1 MMCRDFQSPVNA
13 ARVATKLTSHLNVRH
28 RIAYFVSPHGFGH
41 AARASAVMT
50 ALHDIDPKVHFDVFT
65 RVPQWFFDD
74 SICGQFAYHSLLTD
88 IGLVQDS
95 PLIEDL
101 SKTAERLDEFL
112 PFAGERLARLASHVR
127 KLKCELV
134 VCDIAPLGIAVGKAA
149 GIPTVLVEN
158 FTWDWIYRGYTRDE
172 PRLEKPAA
180 YMQRVFKS
188 ADYHIQTEPVC
199 RYGSADVVTLP
210 VSRAPRTSRA
220 ATREKLGIPLRA
232 KAALITMGGIPGR
245 YEFLHSLEKERDVYF
260 VIPGAV
266 TKYQARG
273 NVRLLPNRSAFFHPD
288 LVNAIDVV
296 VGKLGYS
303 TVAEVY
309 RAGIPLVYVAR
320 SRFRESRVI
329 APFVR
334 KEMRGLE
341 IGESELNDGRWLRHL
356 PRVLDSPRLK
366 RSRRDGAA
374 QAARFIAR
382 LLM

>member
-1 MMCRDFQSPVNA
+1 MRCRDYQSPVND
-13 ARVATKLTSHLNVRH
+13 ARVATKLTSHINIHH

-41 AARASAVMT
+41 AARATAVMT
-50 ALHDIDPKVHFDVFT
+50 VLHDIDPEIHFDVFT

-101 SKTAERLDEFL
+101 SKTVARLNEFL
-112 PFAGERLARLASHVR
+112 PFETNRIARLAARVR
-127 KLKCELV
+127 KLECELAI
-134 VCDIAPLGIAVGKAA
+134 CDIAPLGIAVGKAA

-172 PRLEKPAA
+172 PRLEQPAA
-180 YMQRVFKS
+180 YMQRLFAS

-199 RYGSADVVTLP
+199 RYDNADLVTPP
-210 VSRAPRTSRA
+210 VSRAPRMSRA
-220 ATREKLGIPLRA
+220 ATREKLGIPRRA
-232 KAALITMGGIPGR
+232 KTVLITMGGIPGR
-245 YEFLHSLEKERDVYF
+245 YEFLDLLEKQRNVYF

-273 NVRLLPNRSAFFHPD
+273 NVRLLPNHSVFYHPD
-288 LVNAIDVV
+288 LVNAVDGV

-320 SRFRESRVI
+320 SRFRESRAI

-341 IGESELNDGRWLRHL
+341 ISESELNDGRWLRHL
-356 PRVLDSPRLK
+356 PRVLDLPRLK
-366 RSRRDGAA
+366 LSRQDGAS
-374 QAARFIAR
+374 QAARFITRR
-382 LLM
+382 L